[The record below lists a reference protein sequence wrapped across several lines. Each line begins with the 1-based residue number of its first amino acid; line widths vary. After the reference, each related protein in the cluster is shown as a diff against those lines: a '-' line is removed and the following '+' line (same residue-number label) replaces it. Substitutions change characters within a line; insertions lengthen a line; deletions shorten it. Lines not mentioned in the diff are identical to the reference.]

1 MESILIVDDDIKL
14 CATLSEDLR
23 EIGYYTHFVTSADEA
38 VGYLN
43 SSSVDLILL
52 DLKMPNKNGFFVLNY
67 INKNNYNTKVIV
79 LTANVDTDSAIESA
93 KLGVDDFLRK
103 PYDFDELLI
112 TVRRVLYKE
121 AYETSK

>member
-1 MESILIVDDDIKL
+1 MDSILIVDDDIKL

-38 VGYLN
+38 INYLET
-43 SSSVDLILL
+43 SDVDLVLL
-52 DLKMPNKNGFFVLNY
+52 DLKMPNKNGFFVLNR
-67 INKNNYNTKVIV
+67 INTNNYNPKVIV
-79 LTANVDTDSAIESA
+79 LTANVDADSAIESA

-112 TVRRVLYKE
+112 TVRRVLQKE
-121 AYETSK
+121 EYETSK